1 MKKICIIPARGG
13 SKRIPRK
20 NVKLFL
26 GKPVISYSIE
36 AAKNS
41 GLFDEIMVSTDDQE
55 IADTAKQLGASVP
68 FLRSPENSNDFATT
82 MDVLKEVLAE
92 YKKSGTEFTHVC
104 CIYPV
109 APLIQTKHIIEGFE
123 LLINSQCNSV
133 IPVTTFEY
141 PVWRSFKKSKDD
153 VLSYQYPEHK
163 STRSQDLDELFHD
176 IGQWYWSHSECINVH
191 DSLVTENTKGLEIPM
206 IHVQDIDNEQDWM
219 LAEFKYRFLNEI

>member
-20 NVKLFL
+20 NVKMFL

-55 IADTAKQLGASVP
+55 IAETAKQLGASVP
-68 FLRSPENSNDFATT
+68 FLRSSENSNDFATT
-82 MDVLKEVLAE
+82 IDVLKEVLAE

-123 LLINSQCNSV
+123 LLIHTNCNAV
-133 IPVTTFEY
+133 IPVATFEY
-141 PVWRSFKKSKDD
+141 PVWRSFKKSENNL
-153 VLSYQYPEHK
+153 LSYQWPEYK
-163 STRSQDLDELFHD
+163 RSRSQDLEELFHD
-176 IGQWYWSHSECINVH
+176 AGQWYWSRSECMSTYN
-191 DSLVTENTKGLEIPM
+191 SLVTENTQGLEIPM

-219 LAEFKYRFLNEI
+219 LAEFKYKFLNEI